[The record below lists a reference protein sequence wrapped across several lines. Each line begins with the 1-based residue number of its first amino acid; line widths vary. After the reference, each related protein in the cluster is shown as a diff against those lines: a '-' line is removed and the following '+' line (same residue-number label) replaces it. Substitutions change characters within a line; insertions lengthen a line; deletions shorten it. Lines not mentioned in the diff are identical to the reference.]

1 MTITRLEAIWFNEQP
16 NKTWVRMFTN
26 LGLIEL
32 RRTIFSHAERHAST
46 IHI

>member
-1 MTITRLEAIWFNEQP
+1 MTITRLEAIWFDDQP
-16 NKTWVRMFTN
+16 YTTWVRMFTN

-32 RRTIFSHAERHAST
+32 GGNIVSHSERHAST